1 MLLKS
6 GAGEIPSVSPIPS
19 SRLLDTLHS
28 ERVAGPFRGCYET
41 RDRAKSSLVQL
52 SIDGGPEPRDEIERA
67 RGKSA
72 LQWQLFGTNYERQTG

>member
-28 ERVAGPFRGCYET
+28 ERVAGPFLPLHLSLK
-41 RDRAKSSLVQL
+41 AKGVNPIQRCNTSPILIFKRKL
-52 SIDGGPEPRDEIERA
+52 E
-67 RGKSA
+67 
-72 LQWQLFGTNYERQTG
+72 